1 MSFGLHLQKIWS
13 SGFNRKVLP
22 LIIWFDHILLNND
35 VSLHNLVVLVVT
47 IPTSPRLS
55 KTEFVCESYC
65 DVTLGRFL
73 KREKKKGEGGS
84 GQTGLQSGPGRV
96 PGRRCRVGLRHPGRP
111 RPDTRPARSGKAPVP
126 RPAQAGPQAGAAG
139 WAAGSR
145 AGPGRVAGRPPPPG
159 ALLLRQPACWPA
171 QAGSQ
176 AGSAVLCCLSF
187 SFSLF
192 LLTAPFLE
200 PLFKGLLLQ
209 K

>member
-1 MSFGLHLQKIWS
+1 M
-13 SGFNRKVLP
+13 RK
-22 LIIWFDHILLNND
+22 LLR
-35 VSLHNLVVLVVT
+35 LY
-47 IPTSPRLS
+47 PRSIS
-55 KTEFVCESYC
+55 K
-65 DVTLGRFL
+65 
-73 KREKKKGEGGS
+73 KRKEKRGGS

-111 RPDTRPARSGKAPVP
+111 RPDTRPARSGRAPVP
-126 RPAQAGPQAGAAG
+126 RPAQAGPQAGTAG

-145 AGPGRVAGRPPPPG
+145 AGPGRVAGRLPPPG

-176 AGSAVLCCLSF
+176 AGPAVLCCAAFLF
-187 SFSLF
+187 FFYLF

-200 PLFKGLLLQ
+200 PLFKGLRPQ